1 MRPGVSEVIF
11 SKMLAIWLTN
21 YKNPNS
27 IGAKLRTKRIAPL
40 LACIDQIFIA
50 KGSVSIIDIGGS
62 ENYWKIIPLDFL
74 NSRKVHISILNL
86 PGIEFKSNSDLFS
99 HLEMDACNLPE
110 IKDKQ
115 FDIAHSNSVLEH
127 VGDWGRM
134 KLFAIELQRVANKYF
149 IQTPNYWFPIEPHCM
164 TPFFHWLPKPARM
177 FLVSNLQLGHWQR
190 AKNTSEAVDIVESAR
205 LLNYKMFK
213 ALFPTAN
220 IKTERLFFIPKS
232 FVASNT

>member
-1 MRPGVSEVIF
+1 MRS
-11 SKMLAIWLTN
+11 
-21 YKNPNS
+21 
-27 IGAKLRTKRIAPL
+27 KRIGPL
-40 LACIDQIFIA
+40 LSCIDHIHST
-50 KGSVSIIDIGGS
+50 KGAVNILDIGGS
-62 ENYWKIIPLDFL
+62 EQYWNIVPVDFFT
-74 NSRKVHISILNL
+74 SRNVHIYILNL
-86 PGIEFKSNSDLFS
+86 PGVEKQTKSAIFS
-99 HLEMDACNLPE
+99 HLEMDACHLQE
-110 IKDKQ
+110 IHNQQ

-134 KLFAIELQRVANKYF
+134 KLFAAELQRVAHKYF

-164 TPFFHWLPKPARM
+164 TPFFHWLPKPARI